1 MTAIESRTAARVNL
15 SVLQV
20 AALSAAT
27 LCMASYLGGALLGLA
42 GGSFFFWWRPDVL
55 FAAAVVSIGVFLL
68 SSALRGGKLPRD
80 GSADSRL
87 WAREPWPAWFA
98 TVVGAGGVVLFAVL
112 SNRWVDQFELA
123 DAGLP
128 VPPTPIAEKL
138 GLLVASPLMVLAPLL
153 AAAMVWIAVRHKRR
167 DAAG

>member
-1 MTAIESRTAARVNL
+1 MTAIETRPALGASL
-15 SVLQV
+15 SILQV
-20 AALSAAT
+20 IALSAAA
-27 LCMASYLGGALLGLA
+27 LCMVAYVGGALLGLA

-55 FAAAVVSIGVFLL
+55 FAAAVVSTGVFLL
-68 SSALRGGKLPRD
+68 SSALRGGKRLRD
-80 GSADSRL
+80 GSAGSRI
-87 WAREPWPAWFA
+87 WAREPWPTWFA